1 MPARPSTG
9 MRTTR
14 QYLVLTVMFLAVP
27 LTALALVPT
36 FPSGYRAFSDQ
47 NDPTNP
53 LLYVVLVLVTTAVL
67 LVLIK
72 RSRLGLLKAVI
83 FGAMGLGIFSITALF
98 LMIAGAGELASMLL
112 GTVISASLLF
122 LLIKYPRWYV
132 VNGAGLVIGIGAALI
147 LGLSL
152 GILPSL
158 ILLTVLAV
166 YDALSVYVTKH
177 MLTLAE
183 GVSDLGLPIV
193 LVVPGRKGAEKQ
205 KLDLKDRSK
214 DQDREVMLMGLGD
227 AIIPS
232 VLVISVAANLPP
244 LSSTGWSHP
253 ALLVAVMTLI
263 TLLMGFLSLMF
274 LISKGRP
281 QAGLPFLNGSAI
293 IGFALAYLLVYQ
305 DLGFGF
311 G

>member
-1 MPARPSTG
+1 
-9 MRTTR
+9 MRTAR
-14 QYLVLTVMFLAVP
+14 QYLVLTIMFLAVP
-27 LTALALVPT
+27 LTGLALVPT
-36 FPSGYRAFSDQ
+36 VPSGYRAFSDQ

-53 LLYVVLVLVTTAVL
+53 LIYIAMVLVTTVIM

-72 RSRLGLLKAVI
+72 RSRLGLLKAVL
-83 FGAMGLGIFSITALF
+83 FGAMGLGLFSITSLF
-98 LMIAGAGELASMLL
+98 LILAGADEMVSLIAGVA
-112 GTVISASLLF
+112 ISATILF
-122 LLIKYPRWYV
+122 LLVRYPRWYV
-132 VNGAGLVIGIGAALI
+132 VNGAGLVMGIGAALI

-158 ILLTVLAV
+158 ILLTALAV

-183 GVSDLGLPIV
+183 GVSDLGLPII
-193 LVVPGRKGAEKQ
+193 LVVPGRKGAETG

-214 DQDREVMLMGLGD
+214 DLDRDVMLMGLGD
-227 AIIPS
+227 IIIPS
-232 VLVISVAANLPP
+232 LLVISTAANLPP
-244 LSSTGWSHP
+244 ISSTGWPQP
-253 ALLVAVMTLI
+253 AMMVALMTLTS
-263 TLLMGFLSLMF
+263 TLIGFLALML

-281 QAGLPFLNGSAI
+281 QAGLPYLNGSAI
-293 IGFALAYLLVYQ
+293 IGFALSYLLVYQ